1 MNKLQLLEE
10 HFKESRDTMVKQ
22 ASRKVGEFWGED
34 CVQEAYTRCMR
45 YVDNLPDDKK
55 VLSSYVYKVMRNV
68 IKDYLSDSISSVG
81 VEEDML
87 ESGELNDEWEA
98 KGVLG
103 EIKKDILSLNSP
115 RKEIIYCALIQGDK
129 YELISQINKVNV
141 QTVKDTV
148 KYYRKQLEERYGD
161 V

>member
-1 MNKLQLLEE
+1 MNKLELLEN
-10 HFKESRDTMVKQ
+10 HYVDNYKVMVKQ
-22 ASRKVGEFWGED
+22 AERKVGSFFSED

-148 KYYRKQLEERYGD
+148 KYYRKILEEKYGD

>member
-45 YVDNLPDDKK
+45 YVDNLPEDKK
-55 VLSSYVYKVMRNV
+55 VLNSYVYKVMRNV

-98 KGVLG
+98 KGVLK
-103 EIKKDILSLNSP
+103 EIKRDILRLKSP
-115 RKEIIYCALIQGDK
+115 RKEIIYCALIQGDR
-129 YELISQINKVNV
+129 YELISSINKVNV
-141 QTVKDTV
+141 QTVKDMV
-148 KYYRKQLEERYGD
+148 KYYRKQLEEKYGD